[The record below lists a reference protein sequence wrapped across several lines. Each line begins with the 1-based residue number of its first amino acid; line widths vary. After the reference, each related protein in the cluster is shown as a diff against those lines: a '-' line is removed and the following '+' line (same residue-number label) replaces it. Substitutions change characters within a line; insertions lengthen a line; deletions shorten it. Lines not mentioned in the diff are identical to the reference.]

1 MYVYVYLFCN
11 CVKTSG
17 ILLEC
22 ALQVYWKFGWIY
34 SHLYLVKSRVKK
46 FVISPTLWYV
56 SVFPLHPDSDIQPL
70 LVGVCIVLVLYLSHH
85 RRVATFL
92 AHRDYL
98 ILRLTNTPAYLF
110 TEELLVDNHHH
121 HHQISWAE

>member
-34 SHLYLVKSRVKK
+34 SHLVKSRVKNSWSRQLCGM
-46 FVISPTLWYV
+46 FLFSASTL
-56 SVFPLHPDSDIQPL
+56 
-70 LVGVCIVLVLYLSHH
+70 
-85 RRVATFL
+85 T
-92 AHRDYL
+92 
-98 ILRLTNTPAYLF
+98 LT
-110 TEELLVDNHHH
+110 
-121 HHQISWAE
+121 